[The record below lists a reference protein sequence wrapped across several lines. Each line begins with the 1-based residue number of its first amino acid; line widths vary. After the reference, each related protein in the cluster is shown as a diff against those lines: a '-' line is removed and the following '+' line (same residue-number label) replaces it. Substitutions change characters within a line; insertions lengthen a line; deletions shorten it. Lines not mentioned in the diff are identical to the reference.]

1 MKRRVSKSRKRGD
14 NKAYQFDRFGNV
26 VDDSIGEGT
35 IAQTFDKKA
44 IDKYMSNKKPVK
56 QNPEDEKKKI
66 AKAYGIKNEVNEAF
80 DDLIKQ
86 AKDKSNRTKDA
97 EMVKKM
103 KKVAF
108 SHRKDVD
115 EGMGAAY
122 MPDTADKRTPGR
134 EITSKA
140 VLKQLNRNRNRGTM
154 KGKVRTPNV
163 RYLHDRDRETD
174 LTAAERGKTVINPE
188 EPKKGKGHRRKKGRK
203 GKKK

>member
-1 MKRRVSKSRKRGD
+1 MRPKGMEAGEAGRRKLAKVKKGDEHRKLAR
-14 NKAYQFDRFGNV
+14 
-26 VDDSIGEGT
+26 
-35 IAQTFDKKA
+35 
-44 IDKYMSNKKPVK
+44 
-56 QNPEDEKKKI
+56 
-66 AKAYGIKNEVNEAF
+66 AYGIRETVNEAF
-80 DDLIKQ
+80 DDLIKK
-86 AKDKSNRTKDA
+86 AKNKSNRTKDA

-108 SHRKDVD
+108 SHRKVD

-122 MPDTADKRTPGR
+122 MPDAADKRTPGR

-140 VLKQLNRNRNRGTM
+140 VLKQLNRNRNRSTM

-188 EPKKGKGHRRKKGRK
+188 TKKKGKGHRKKKGK